1 MRSFGICGT
10 SLNLFLD
17 DAEWSK
23 WWGQG
28 PLGEGPVYGILCS
41 VGFAHLE
48 RGVTFLRFGDSAVEN
63 VEVST
68 SHSQMLGSDA

>member
-1 MRSFGICGT
+1 MRIFGIYLP

-28 PLGEGPVYGILCS
+28 PLGEGPVYGILRS
-41 VGFAHLE
+41 AGIAHLE
-48 RGVTFLRFGDSAVEN
+48 RGVTFLRIGDSAVREC
-63 VEVST
+63 
-68 SHSQMLGSDA
+68 